1 MHVWLSRGYTVATV
15 TQALVPRPLPDE
27 RNLLRHLVQEV
38 AAELFIIRAR
48 DQRELLQAI
57 ATGLIDPD
65 KASERARLLVECL

>member
-1 MHVWLSRGYTVATV
+1 M
-15 TQALVPRPLPDE
+15 PRPLPDE
-27 RNLLRHLVQEV
+27 RNLLRHLAREV

-57 ATGLIDPD
+57 ATELIDAD